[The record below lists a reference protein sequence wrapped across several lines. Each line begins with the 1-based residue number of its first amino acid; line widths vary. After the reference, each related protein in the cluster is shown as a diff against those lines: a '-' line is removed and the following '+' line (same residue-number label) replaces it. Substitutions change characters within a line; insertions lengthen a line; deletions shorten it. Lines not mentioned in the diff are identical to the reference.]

1 MTEPT
6 HHSAP
11 KATDAS
17 LGAEAQALMHALE
30 SVFSSYQQRWLAH
43 INLAGKEWQL
53 SKQAV
58 SMILLL
64 TLFMSAVMSCL
75 WILCNLALGSVLYQ
89 LGWPLY
95 ALSLSL
101 ITLNIALLLV
111 LWKAINVLTNKV
123 GFSRSVAALSEK

>member
-6 HHSAP
+6 NQTAP
-11 KATDAS
+11 NDSDAS
-17 LGAEAQALMHALE
+17 LGAEAQALMQSMGL
-30 SVFSSYQQRWLAH
+30 VFNSYQQRCVAH
-43 INLAGKEWQL
+43 LNLAGKEWQL

-75 WILCNLALGSVLYQ
+75 WILCNVALGSMLHNM
-89 LGWPLY
+89 GWPLY

-101 ITLNIALLLV
+101 MALNIALLMV
-111 LWKAINVLTNKV
+111 LWTAINSLANRV
-123 GFSRSVAALSEK
+123 GFSRSIAALFKK